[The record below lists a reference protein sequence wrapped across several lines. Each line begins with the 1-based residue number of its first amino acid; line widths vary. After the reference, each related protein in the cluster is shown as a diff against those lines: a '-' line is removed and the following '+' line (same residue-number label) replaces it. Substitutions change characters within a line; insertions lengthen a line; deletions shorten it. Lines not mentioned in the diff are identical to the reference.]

1 MNLLFLVTI
10 ITLEDRPNP
19 RTISGDPSFGATDQD
34 GHSDFES
41 SVDWK
46 IDENKKSNKTDCYDQ
61 NDLILRR
68 ANIFKFSANFSRGI
82 NEAGDIFG
90 LELKTG
96 KTPNLKAGTLVRIS
110 GFELINF
117 L

>member
-1 MNLLFLVTI
+1 MIKHIFPVTI
-10 ITLEDRPNP
+10 ITLEERPHP
-19 RTISGDPSFGATDQD
+19 GTINGDHSYGANDQD

-61 NDLILRR
+61 NDLVLRR

-110 GFELINF
+110 AFELKND
-117 L
+117 